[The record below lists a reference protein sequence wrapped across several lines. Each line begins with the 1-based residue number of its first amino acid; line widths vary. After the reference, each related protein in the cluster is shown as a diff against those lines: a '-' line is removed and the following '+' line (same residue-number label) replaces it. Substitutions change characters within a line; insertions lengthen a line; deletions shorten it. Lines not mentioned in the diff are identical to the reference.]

1 MIKKGVVKVI
11 DYVKKPMAIEEKS
24 FEIIGEEMAP
34 HNFTEE
40 ELKIVKRTIHTT
52 GDFDYQ
58 NIVYIREGAIEAAK
72 ELLKKGVT
80 IYTDTNMA
88 KSGMNKA
95 ALKKLNCNVECY
107 VSNEDVAKIA
117 KEKGITRSMAGV
129 EKAVEDGVEFFVFGN
144 APTALFKL
152 MELTKEGKANPKF
165 IVGSPVGFV
174 GAAESKAEAEKQLD
188 VPMITVRGRKG
199 GSNVAAAIVNA
210 LMYMIVERG

>member
-1 MIKKGVVKVI
+1 MI

-24 FEIIGEEMAP
+24 FQIIGKEMKTN
-34 HNFTEE
+34 HFTDE

-58 NIVYIREGAIEAAK
+58 NIVYIREGAIEKAK
-72 ELLKKGVT
+72 EILKKGVT

-88 KSGMNKA
+88 KSGINKS
-95 ALKKLNCNVECY
+95 ALKKLNCDVKCY
-107 VSNEDVAKIA
+107 VSSENVKTIA
-117 KEKGITRSMAGV
+117 KNKGITRSMAAV

-152 MELTKEGKANPKF
+152 IELTKEGKANPKF

-174 GAAESKAEAEKQLD
+174 GAAESKEEAEKQLKD
-188 VPMITVRGRKG
+188 VPMVTIRGRKG

-210 LMYMIVERG
+210 LMYMIVERD

>member
-1 MIKKGVVKVI
+1 MI
-11 DYVKKPMAIEEKS
+11 DYVKKPMAIEERS

-34 HNFTEE
+34 NNFTEE

-58 NIVYIREGAIEAAK
+58 NIVYIRDGAIESAK

-88 KSGMNKA
+88 KSGINKA

-117 KEKGITRSMAGV
+117 KEKGITRSMAAV

-165 IVGSPVGFV
+165 IVGAPVGFV
-174 GAAESKAEAEKQLD
+174 GAAESKAEAEKQLE
-188 VPMITVRGRKG
+188 VPMITIRGRKG

-210 LMYMIVERG
+210 LMYMIVERD

>member
-1 MIKKGVVKVI
+1 MI

-34 HNFTEE
+34 NNFTEE

-80 IYTDTNMA
+80 IYTDTNMG
-88 KSGMNKA
+88 KSGINKA

-117 KEKGITRSMAGV
+117 KEKGITRSMAAV

-165 IVGSPVGFV
+165 IVGAPVGFV
-174 GAAESKAEAEKQLD
+174 GAAESKEEAEKQLD
-188 VPMITVRGRKG
+188 VPMITIRGRKG

-210 LMYMIVERG
+210 LMYMIVERD